1 MAGLLDTE
9 EHPQEVAVERDGRRV
24 MTMDSA
30 RYVDATNRER
40 DVVVAASYLGV
51 LPARLMAPHR
61 PRGVIGHDGCIG
73 KDAAGIQG
81 LYYLEALGIP
91 AAAADGKTA
100 ELGNGQ
106 DLYEAGVIS
115 RCNILAEQCGVE
127 RGMSVVEAADLLLDN
142 DPTDVEP
149 GTKVRREVVET
160 SETGRQV
167 VVTDSIIFAQP
178 EDRDRNVLVTAGH
191 TGTSGA
197 SFLLEFRPWGFIC
210 SDGGGAKNDSGIAG
224 LDIVEEHG
232 LAGASVSG
240 QSAALGDAVSSYE
253 DGIIAAC
260 NAPARRRGVEV
271 GMNAR
276 EAAHLLLQEDPD
288 GETDDG

>member
-1 MAGLLDTE
+1 MAGLLESED
-9 EHPQEVAVERDGRRV
+9 HPQTVAVERDGRRV

-30 RYVDATNRER
+30 RYVDASNRER
-40 DVVVAASYLGV
+40 DVVVPASYLGV

-100 ELGNGQ
+100 ELGNGE
-106 DLYEAGVIS
+106 DLYGAGVVS
-115 RCNILAEQCGVE
+115 RLNILAEQCGVR

-142 DPTDVEP
+142 DPTDVSP

-160 SETGRQV
+160 SPTGREV
-167 VVTDSIIFAQP
+167 VVTDSIIFARP

-224 LDIVEEHG
+224 LAIVEEHG

-253 DGIIAAC
+253 DGVIAAC
-260 NAPARRRGVEV
+260 NAPARRRGVQV
-271 GMNAR
+271 GMSAR
-276 EAAHLLLQEDPD
+276 EAAHLLLQEDPA
-288 GETDDG
+288 GEGTR